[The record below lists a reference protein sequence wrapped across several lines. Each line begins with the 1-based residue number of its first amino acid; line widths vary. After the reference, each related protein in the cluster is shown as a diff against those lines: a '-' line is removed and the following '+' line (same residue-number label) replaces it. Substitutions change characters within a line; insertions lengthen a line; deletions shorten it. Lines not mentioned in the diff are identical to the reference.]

1 VKANKSIQDQLDAAA
16 ANLANVMEQVKTLEP
31 DRREAVALQAQL
43 EELNRQLDERRK
55 TIGPPAKP
63 TPRSRAVQPAPL
75 GSTESPS
82 RGAR

>member
-1 VKANKSIQDQLDAAA
+1 VKTNKSIQDQLDAAA
-16 ANLANVMEQVKTLEP
+16 ANLASVMEQVKTLEP

-43 EELNRQLDERRK
+43 EELNRELDERRK
-55 TIGPPAKP
+55 MIGRPVKPAA
-63 TPRSRAVQPAPL
+63 RSRAVQPVPL